1 MTTSEPD
8 ELGVPARPKLVTTAI
23 VLWGINAVIHLG
35 TGVVLAAVHGTLVDA
50 LVKAPNGTKL
60 TTDQVSAA
68 LRQFEIT
75 VIVIGLLAA
84 AFVYLVLKQ
93 NRWGRL
99 AILVLAFVDLIALFV
114 GIAVLP
120 VMLGTLIGLIG
131 LFLLYLPKS
140 SAYFTALKARV

>member
-1 MTTSEPD
+1 VTTSEPD
-8 ELGVPARPKLVTTAI
+8 ELDVPVRPRLVTAAI
-23 VLWGINAVIHLG
+23 VLWAIDAVLHLG
-35 TGVVLAAVHGTLVDA
+35 TGVVLVAFHGTLVDA

-60 TTDQVSAA
+60 TADQVSAA

-84 AFVYLVLKQ
+84 AFVYLVLNQ

-120 VMLGTLIGLIG
+120 VMLATLIGLIG

-140 SAYFTALKARV
+140 SAYFAALKARV